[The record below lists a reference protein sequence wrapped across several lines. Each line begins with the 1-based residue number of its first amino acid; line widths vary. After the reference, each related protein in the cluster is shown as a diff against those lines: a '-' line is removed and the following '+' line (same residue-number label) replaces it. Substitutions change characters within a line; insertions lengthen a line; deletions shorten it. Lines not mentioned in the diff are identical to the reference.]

1 MGNIATDSGFGALRM
16 VNWTYYAFWLVVPT
30 VLWLLS
36 AHPAVLVIIVVAVV
50 ARRWLPDPVQFFRHA
65 GRVNSLEQQV
75 ELNPANATARAQL
88 AEIWLAKRRP
98 RRAIPLLQ
106 QALQRDDKSAEL
118 RYLLGLA
125 YLRAGQA
132 NEALEPLAA
141 ALAADPKLRYGS
153 AYLAIGDALAAVGR
167 RDEAIEAFE
176 RFIKINTS
184 SLEGYC
190 KLARVRRKNGDTA
203 GADKACREAV
213 DTYRVL
219 PRYQRRKQLGW
230 WLRAKF
236 LD

>member
-1 MGNIATDSGFGALRM
+1 
-16 VNWTYYAFWLVVPT
+16 VNWTYYAFWLLVPT
-30 VLWLLS
+30 ALWLLS
-36 AHPAVLVIIVVAVV
+36 AHPEVLVLIVVAFV
-50 ARRWLPDPVQFFRHA
+50 ARRWLPDPVLYFRHA
-65 GRVNSLEQQV
+65 SRVGSLEQQV

-98 RRAIPLLQ
+98 RRAIPLLM
-106 QALQRDDKSAEL
+106 QALQRDEKSAEL
-118 RYLLGLA
+118 QYLLGLA
-125 YLRAGQA
+125 YVRAGQA
-132 NEALEPLAA
+132 QQALEPLAA

-167 RDEAIEAFE
+167 NEESIEAYE

-190 KLARVRRKNGDTA
+190 KLARVRRRSGDTP

-213 DTYRVL
+213 ETYRVL

-230 WLRAKF
+230 YLRAKF

>member
-1 MGNIATDSGFGALRM
+1 
-16 VNWTYYAFWLVVPT
+16 VNWTFYAFWLLIPT
-30 VLWLLS
+30 ALAIVS
-36 AHPAVLVIIVVAVV
+36 AHPSVLILIVVVFV
-50 ARRWLPDPVQFFRHA
+50 ARRWLPDPILYFRHA
-65 GRVNSLEQQV
+65 GRVNSLQQQV

-106 QALQRDDKSAEL
+106 QALQRDEKSAEL
-118 RYLLGLA
+118 RYLLGVA
-125 YLRAGQA
+125 FVRAGKPS
-132 NEALEPLAA
+132 EALEPLAA

-167 RDEAIEAFE
+167 NEEAIEAYQ

-190 KLARVRRKNGDTA
+190 KLARVLRRSGDTA
-203 GADKACREAV
+203 GADKTCREAV

-219 PRYQRRKQLGW
+219 PRYQRRKQFGW

-236 LD
+236 ID

>member
-1 MGNIATDSGFGALRM
+1 

-30 VLWLLS
+30 ALAIVS
-36 AHPAVLVIIVVAVV
+36 AHPSVLVIIVVALV
-50 ARRWLPDPVQFFRHA
+50 ARRWLPDPVLFFRHA
-65 GRVNSLEQQV
+65 SRVNSLEQQV

-98 RRAIPLLQ
+98 RRAIPLLI
-106 QALQRDDKSAEL
+106 QALQRDEQSAEL

-125 YLRAGQA
+125 YVRAGKP

-167 RDEAIEAFE
+167 KDEAIEAYE
-176 RFIKINTS
+176 RYIKINTS

-219 PRYQRRKQLGW
+219 PRYQRRKQFGW

-236 LD
+236 ID

>member
-1 MGNIATDSGFGALRM
+1 
-16 VNWTYYAFWLVVPT
+16 VNWTYYAFWLIVPT
-30 VLWLLS
+30 ALAIVS
-36 AHPAVLVIIVVAVV
+36 AHPSVLVVIVVALV
-50 ARRWLPDPVQFFRHA
+50 ARRWIPDPVLFFRHA
-65 GRVNSLEQQV
+65 ARVSSLEQQV

-98 RRAIPLLQ
+98 RRAIPLLI
-106 QALQRDDKSAEL
+106 QALQRDEQSAEL

-125 YLRAGQA
+125 YVRAGKP

-167 RDEAIEAFE
+167 KDEAIEAYE
-176 RFIKINTS
+176 RYIKINTS

-190 KLARVRRKNGDTA
+190 KLARVRRKSGDTA

-219 PRYQRRKQLGW
+219 PRYQRRKQFGW

-236 LD
+236 ID